1 MDVNVKI
8 FIDLIIYIIK
18 VVINKDKADNI
29 KVLEIEDFIKVINS
43 YKVVINTYQVVQE
56 DNMVVIDIQNVI
68 KVNSNNDDKKEVS
81 CQDEDKDTILD
92 I

>member
-43 YKVVINTYQVVQE
+43 YKVVINTY
-56 DNMVVIDIQNVI
+56 
-68 KVNSNNDDKKEVS
+68 
-81 CQDEDKDTILD
+81 
-92 I
+92 